1 MDRALYRFSRPTG
14 QLLGLTGVLLLFI
27 PKLNI
32 VGLQAGGAAGL
43 RLDDLLLLSC
53 FLFFAS
59 VLLYYSAVRPRK
71 IELAFAGWVAAQ
83 VLSNFVNITFYGRS
97 SYLYS
102 LRFIEYFLFFY
113 FGYYFAQRNELRTL
127 AKALLWINGPIMLLQ
142 LFRVVGGFSS
152 ALPGYTA
159 NVGRPIGLTGGPWE
173 IGVLINFCLAILLFD
188 GNVTRK
194 AAIKAFL
201 ITTALLLLTASRMAM
216 VAQVAILI
224 AFYRSRGRNA
234 LAFVAKSSIAVAILV
249 AVVWFVPNPLQKRSQ
264 KLFDLENLR
273 FLQQMYER
281 TPDNPS
287 LDEFYDFELQDDSD
301 MSWVMRV
308 SKWTVAVKLWMRD
321 STSPVFGLGPGG
333 VGVALDGGWLRI
345 VIETGMLGLI
355 SLLTLARCIWR
366 ISPTLRVMLLSVAIN
381 MLMIDIYLSYKVMAF
396 LFFTS
401 GYFIFRSES
410 DPRGVVPHDRPGRLI
425 TVKS

>member
-1 MDRALYRFSRPTG
+1 
-14 QLLGLTGVLLLFI
+14 
-27 PKLNI
+27 
-32 VGLQAGGAAGL
+32 
-43 RLDDLLLLSC
+43 
-53 FLFFAS
+53 
-59 VLLYYSAVRPRK
+59 
-71 IELAFAGWVAAQ
+71 
-83 VLSNFVNITFYGRS
+83 
-97 SYLYS
+97 
-102 LRFIEYFLFFY
+102 
-113 FGYYFAQRNELRTL
+113 
-127 AKALLWINGPIMLLQ
+127 
-142 LFRVVGGFSS
+142 
-152 ALPGYTA
+152 
-159 NVGRPIGLTGGPWE
+159 LTGGPWE